1 MLTFILVEIGFFA
14 LSLISSYLT
23 WGPLTSPEMV
33 DYFGPVINTK
43 EEMTEKAWLERRRKA
58 GMFAEVL
65 RAALIT
71 LFGIIVIPFYSSS
84 IDIRV
89 VIENPFYQWSFVV
102 IIILVVMWNGYFG
115 PKFFAIRYSGG
126 VRYFSKEHFVKYVR
140 PYLVWM
146 MYPLFIFGGIGLLTF
161 AMILGGLAEDIGQLQ
176 IYVTRIKSVPLLEI
190 EDVQFALIHL
200 REFAR
205 FVSSISQ
212 KYVLTTLLIFIYVVI
227 EQRSSMRHTILDT
240 SVERLKYAVW
250 TGLLFTIGFALVVL
264 PLQYD
269 GAMNHIQDGLV
280 RLTVDRDQL
289 VADQHLGDV
298 LSVQQFLED
307 HDLQW
312 LMLQIVTGFGNLF
325 TAAII
330 GLSVFVWRLFFDKVP
345 VRYIVRLVV
354 PKYII
359 ERMNRLAEDFSID
372 INLKDDK

>member
-115 PKFFAIRYSGG
+115 PRFFAIRYSGG
-126 VRYFSKEHFVKYVR
+126 FRYFSKEHFVKYVR